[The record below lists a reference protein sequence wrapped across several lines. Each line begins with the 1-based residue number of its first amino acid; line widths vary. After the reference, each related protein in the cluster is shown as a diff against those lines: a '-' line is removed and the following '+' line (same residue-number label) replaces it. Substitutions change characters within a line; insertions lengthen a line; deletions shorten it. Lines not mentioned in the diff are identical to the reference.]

1 MRYVS
6 PFLKL
11 ITVKNV
17 GKHSLFDFHMGN
29 NISTSIVNIMAEM
42 ITADNAEVGIYLQY
56 GVKKAH
62 ALRMRSAVTQPANVV
77 RTPLAA
83 CIADRPKDAVTG
95 IEPINDPTNWHTP
108 KATISWDASIVLPGA
123 ITNKMRKLSIS
134 EILYV
139 QWQKPNHTYLFIF

>member
-1 MRYVS
+1 
-6 PFLKL
+6 
-11 ITVKNV
+11 
-17 GKHSLFDFHMGN
+17 MGN

-123 ITNKMRKLSIS
+123 ITNKMRKLNGKSSDRCSKLCITCTSETLFTAIS
-134 EILYV
+134 S
-139 QWQKPNHTYLFIF
+139 QSTSF